1 MINQHVIDKVRTYI
15 KDNNLDGMYITN
27 KINLKYIITKDIADR
42 IYITLEKVYIM
53 VGSIYINEAKGLINS
68 NDTSII
74 NVSDLSS
81 KEEILGLLKD
91 KTIGIEA
98 KDLTVFN
105 ERKLTNDYRVKK
117 IVDTQNLI
125 ENIRMIKSNEE
136 IEKIKKACEV
146 TCKAFNYIIKYI
158 KPGQTEKQICNELNR
173 YMLDN
178 GAQALAFDTIVASGE
193 NSSNPHAVVSDRIIQ
208 KNDII
213 LLDFGAKYEDYCSD
227 MSRTIFVGTPTDEMI
242 NRYNIVL
249 NAQIQG
255 VNSIKAGV
263 KVGSIHDMIVQDFK
277 QYNLENKFIHTTGHG
292 VGMDIHEVPIIY
304 SNNKELGFSEKMV
317 VTVEPGIYFEN
328 EYGIRI
334 EDTILVT
341 KQRS

>member
-1 MINQHVIDKVRTYI
+1 
-15 KDNNLDGMYITN
+15 
-27 KINLKYIITKDIADR
+27 
-42 IYITLEKVYIM
+42 
-53 VGSIYINEAKGLINS
+53 
-68 NDTSII
+68 
-74 NVSDLSS
+74 
-81 KEEILGLLKD
+81 
-91 KTIGIEA
+91 
-98 KDLTVFN
+98 
-105 ERKLTNDYRVKK
+105 
-117 IVDTQNLI
+117 
-125 ENIRMIKSNEE
+125 
-136 IEKIKKACEV
+136 
-146 TCKAFNYIIKYI
+146 
-158 KPGQTEKQICNELNR
+158 
-173 YMLDN
+173 
-178 GAQALAFDTIVASGE
+178 
-193 NSSNPHAVVSDRIIQ
+193 
-208 KNDII
+208 
-213 LLDFGAKYEDYCSD
+213 
-227 MSRTIFVGTPTDEMI
+227 MI